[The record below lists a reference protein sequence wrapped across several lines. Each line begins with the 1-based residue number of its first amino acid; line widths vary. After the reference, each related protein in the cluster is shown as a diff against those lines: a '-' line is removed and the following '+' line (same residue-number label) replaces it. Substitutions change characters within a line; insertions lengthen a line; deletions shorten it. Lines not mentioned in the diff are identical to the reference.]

1 MRERGSEHA
10 ARRDFHAGND
20 DSTPSIKDRR
30 RQKVVSDVASPQS
43 RPGAPPHALLMTS
56 PEPPGRCPLVESAG
70 IPWRRQTRV
79 GDAPDDAS
87 PPRARKSDEGRPREK
102 NPRENGEA
110 RARASR
116 RGRVF
121 PRQLLSEIGACAQ
134 KYLRS
139 ISRDAPS
146 PEYAADAA
154 TRGGDRHGASRTR
167 SRVPFP
173 SSSKASRPPPSLP
186 ARRVVPRAARVT
198 PRCCRR
204 LAEWLATRC
213 QLRANENR
221 ARPRTRN

>member
-110 RARASR
+110 RARVAS
-116 RGRVF
+116 
-121 PRQLLSEIGACAQ
+121 
-134 KYLRS
+134 
-139 ISRDAPS
+139 
-146 PEYAADAA
+146 
-154 TRGGDRHGASRTR
+154 R
-167 SRVPFP
+167 SRVPAAIVVGDRGVRAKV
-173 SSSKASRPPPSLP
+173 SSLDFTGRAF
-186 ARRVVPRAARVT
+186 AGVRR
-198 PRCCRR
+198 
-204 LAEWLATRC
+204 
-213 QLRANENR
+213 
-221 ARPRTRN
+221 